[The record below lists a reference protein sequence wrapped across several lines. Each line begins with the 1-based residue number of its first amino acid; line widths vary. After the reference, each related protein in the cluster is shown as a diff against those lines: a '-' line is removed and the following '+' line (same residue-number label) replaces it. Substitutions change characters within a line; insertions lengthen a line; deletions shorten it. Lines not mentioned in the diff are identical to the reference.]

1 MDERTAHRAF
11 RALLLANAYPGRLQA
26 GPAPNAGGTLE
37 ALREAVWVDAPQGPL
52 MMAGDAASQ
61 LEEADRGTELEPERG
76 ATLIRLVDAGVPRL
90 RAVLEGPGVDGAIRA
105 RLPLSP
111 SELAARNRACAAYP
125 LGVDLVFLEADG
137 GIAALPRTTRVAVLE
152 EV

>member
-11 RALLLANAYPGRLQA
+11 RALLLATSYPGRRQP
-26 GPAPNAGGTLE
+26 GPAPSAKEVLE

-52 MMAGDAASQ
+52 MMADDAAGQ

-76 ATLIRLVDAGVPRL
+76 ATLVRLVGAGAPRL
-90 RAVLEGPGVDGAIRA
+90 RAVLEGPGVDGSIRVW
-105 RLPLSP
+105 LPLTA
-111 SELAARNRACAAYP
+111 SELAARDRACAAYP

-137 GIAALPRTTRVAVLE
+137 GIAALPRTTRVTVLE
-152 EV
+152 GV